1 LAKESYQFGKH
12 NQSSVWVCTEF
23 IFCWNKQLFMME
35 LSMHIFWVISN
46 MLRFNFPGI
55 SKWSSYSVLNESGNS
70 SIIRIILCFYS
81 FKVWLIKVWL
91 ITVYI
96 II

>member
-1 LAKESYQFGKH
+1 
-12 NQSSVWVCTEF
+12 
-23 IFCWNKQLFMME
+23 MME